1 MMKDNYYFNIVSP
14 LIEQISKQ
22 MFKKQ
27 FEYAKQ
33 ISSMRESMIG
43 QITNLNGED

>member
-22 MFKKQ
+22 MFKKK

-33 ISSMRESMIG
+33 ISSHASMIG
-43 QITNLNGED
+43 QITNLYGED